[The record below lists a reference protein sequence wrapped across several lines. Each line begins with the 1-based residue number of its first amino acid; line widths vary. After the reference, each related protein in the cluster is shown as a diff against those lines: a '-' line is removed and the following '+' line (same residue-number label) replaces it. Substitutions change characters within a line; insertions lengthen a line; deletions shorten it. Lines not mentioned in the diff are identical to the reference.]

1 MALRK
6 QRQHRHSTT
15 SSIARAPPVSKVAP
29 VLSRAFDIS
38 LSIYNSVTMASSGVN
53 VLRFSALGLGVA
65 YGFYHQSAITAA
77 DKLRENQKLYEH
89 KQSLINQARQE
100 YQKKTAPP
108 SKSGGMLP
116 LVSYHL
122 VPTNRLHEQP
132 VVSDP
137 SDPKFDLESWLKSVQ

>member
-1 MALRK
+1 
-6 QRQHRHSTT
+6 
-15 SSIARAPPVSKVAP
+15 
-29 VLSRAFDIS
+29 
-38 LSIYNSVTMASSGVN
+38 MASSGVN

-89 KQSLINQARQE
+89 KQSLINQARQD
-100 YQKKTAPP
+100 
-108 SKSGGMLP
+108 KSGGMLP

>member
-1 MALRK
+1 M
-6 QRQHRHSTT
+6 SG
-15 SSIARAPPVSKVAP
+15 SIARAPPVSKVAP

-108 SKSGGMLP
+108 SKSG
-116 LVSYHL
+116 
-122 VPTNRLHEQP
+122 